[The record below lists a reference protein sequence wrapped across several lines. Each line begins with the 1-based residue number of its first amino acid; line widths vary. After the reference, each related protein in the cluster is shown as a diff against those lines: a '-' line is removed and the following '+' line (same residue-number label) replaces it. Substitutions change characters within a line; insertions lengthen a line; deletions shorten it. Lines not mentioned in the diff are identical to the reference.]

1 MGIDTIVVAGGVVLQ
16 ILVTVGGIAYLAGR
30 LDGKVAGLVTQLH
43 NQAGEISM
51 VKGNIERLRHDLD
64 MLYRSMK

>member
-1 MGIDTIVVAGGVVLQ
+1 MGIDTIVVAVGVILQ

-43 NQAGEISM
+43 NQTVEIST
-51 VKGNIERLRHDLD
+51 VKSNVERLRHDLD
-64 MLYRSMK
+64 VLYRSMK